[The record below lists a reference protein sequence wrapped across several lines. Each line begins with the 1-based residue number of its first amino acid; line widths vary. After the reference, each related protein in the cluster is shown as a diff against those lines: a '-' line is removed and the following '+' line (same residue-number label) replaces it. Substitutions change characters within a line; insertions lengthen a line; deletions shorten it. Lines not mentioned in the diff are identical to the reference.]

1 MSSTPIADHA
11 LLSDCHSAGLVTRDG
26 SVDWLC
32 FPRFDS
38 PSVFARLLDEAAGYW
53 SLRPVADFETTRRY
67 SDKTMVLETT
77 FTTATGSV
85 TLVDALAMGA
95 NERGH
100 DIGGEAPSLLI
111 RQIEGMAGRVEVEVD
126 YVPRTEY
133 GLVHPLL
140 SRTEGGVAGRGGADL
155 TVLSSPVELVLATG
169 SARGRFVV
177 SAGEEVAFGLHYG
190 QPEREP
196 PRIWSQN
203 ELAGRLD
210 DTISAWR
217 SWSELHQS
225 YEGR

>member
-111 RQIEGMAGRVEVEVD
+111 RQIEGMAGQVEIEVE
-126 YVPRTEY
+126 YVPRTDY
-133 GLVHPLL
+133 GLIHPLGL
-140 SRTEGGVAGRGGADL
+140 SAVCADFSGTPSCFLQAWVSVSPPSSRTSTRASRAWWAL
-155 TVLSSPVELVLATG
+155 TARWCSTSSTSPV
-169 SARGRFVV
+169 GRPLLCFC
-177 SAGEEVAFGLHYG
+177 
-190 QPEREP
+190 
-196 PRIWSQN
+196 
-203 ELAGRLD
+203 
-210 DTISAWR
+210 
-217 SWSELHQS
+217 
-225 YEGR
+225 

>member
-38 PSVFARLLDEAAGYW
+38 PSVFARLLDDAAGHW
-53 SLRPVADFETTRRY
+53 SLRPVGDFETTRRY

-111 RQIEGMAGRVEVEVD
+111 RQLEGMAGQVEIEVE
-126 YVPRTEY
+126 
-133 GLVHPLL
+133 
-140 SRTEGGVAGRGGADL
+140 
-155 TVLSSPVELVLATG
+155 
-169 SARGRFVV
+169 
-177 SAGEEVAFGLHYG
+177 
-190 QPEREP
+190 
-196 PRIWSQN
+196 
-203 ELAGRLD
+203 
-210 DTISAWR
+210 
-217 SWSELHQS
+217 
-225 YEGR
+225 